1 MGIENM
7 QYGYNQQAFQVDPEL
22 EKISQKNW
30 MDIQKQTEIE
40 NIKNRAQADREWQ
53 KMCYREARKENELA
67 QHEEVI
73 VDAKGDIYC
82 IRGKSTDSAGIYEFT
97 CFDNRNVRK
106 RKVSTHDR
114 HRGGIH
120 KRRKDRSRP

>member
-30 MDIQKQTEIE
+30 LDIQKQTEIE

-53 KMCYREARKENELA
+53 KMCYREAPERK
-67 QHEEVI
+67 
-73 VDAKGDIYC
+73 
-82 IRGKSTDSAGIYEFT
+82 
-97 CFDNRNVRK
+97 
-106 RKVSTHDR
+106 
-114 HRGGIH
+114 
-120 KRRKDRSRP
+120 